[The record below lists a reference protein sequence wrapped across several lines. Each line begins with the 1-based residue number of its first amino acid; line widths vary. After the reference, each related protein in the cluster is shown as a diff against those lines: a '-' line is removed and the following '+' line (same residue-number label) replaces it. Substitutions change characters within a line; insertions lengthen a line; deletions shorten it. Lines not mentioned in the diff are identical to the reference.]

1 MRELGLEQKMMETL
15 RNRKPS
21 DMAVGQVGFDY
32 ASTLTPQESLGLIN
46 EELAR
51 REEEK
56 KKLI

>member
-56 KKLI
+56 KN